1 MIVLTDFMV
10 EEEAG
15 LDTGWSGL
23 YDSLMNL
30 IREETGASTASSEA
44 LCMFSLLKAA
54 RAIHERLEST
64 LEDAGL
70 SLAKHGVLS
79 QLAEAGEPLPLSELA
94 ERLCCVR
101 SNMTQ
106 LMDRLE
112 ADGLVQRVDDPS
124 DRRIVRAALTP
135 LGAERQAEGARALE
149 KVQSEFQAS
158 MSEGDRAVLNRL
170 LAAIQ

>member
-1 MIVLTDFMV
+1 
-10 EEEAG
+10 
-15 LDTGWSGL
+15 
-23 YDSLMNL
+23 MN
-30 IREETGASTASSEA
+30 IIHGETQASTAGSDA
-44 LCMFSLLKAA
+44 LCMFRFLKAA
-54 RAIHERLEST
+54 GAIEERLESA
-64 LEDAGL
+64 LDRAGL
-70 SLAKHGVLS
+70 SLAKQGVLS

-135 LGAERQAEGARALE
+135 LGADRQVEGAKALE
-149 KVQSEFQAS
+149 QVQTEFQAS
-158 MSEGDRAVLNRL
+158 LSEEDRVLLDRL